1 MSLATG
7 VHIRRVTSL
16 PDQIDVLRSEAGAE
30 GVTNMEALF
39 SQWQD
44 GSNRFSRPGE
54 LLAVAWADGDLAGIG
69 GVTEDFIDPAALR
82 MRRFYVRANYRRR
95 GVGRAIANF
104 VLETARPLDRQIVV
118 RAETEEAAAFW
129 ESQGFERIKRQ
140 KTTHA
145 LPAR

>member
-1 MSLATG
+1 MCSAPKRWPKASGTWK
-7 VHIRRVTSL
+7 
-16 PDQIDVLRSEAGAE
+16 
-30 GVTNMEALF
+30 LF
-39 SQWQD
+39 FGQWLD

-69 GVTEDFIDPAALR
+69 GITEDFIDPAALR

-118 RAETEEAAAFW
+118 HAATGEAAAFW
-129 ESQGFERIKRQ
+129 ASQGFVRVVRE

-145 LPAR
+145 LLAR